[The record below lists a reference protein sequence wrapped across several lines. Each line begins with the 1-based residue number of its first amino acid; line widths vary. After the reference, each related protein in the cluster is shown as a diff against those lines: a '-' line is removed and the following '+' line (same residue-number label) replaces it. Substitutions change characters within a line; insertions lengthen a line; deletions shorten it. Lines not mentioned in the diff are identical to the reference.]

1 MTSKKLNLFCSS
13 YFASQQTGWLKSIQT
28 TEYEDIMFVSLQD
41 QERERVKLGV
51 LCSMWPRKRGMFASK
66 KEKYKAECRR
76 KDVVCMRERE

>member
-1 MTSKKLNLFCSS
+1 
-13 YFASQQTGWLKSIQT
+13 
-28 TEYEDIMFVSLQD
+28 MFVSLQD